1 MIKPILSL
9 ALLGSALA
17 AVSAVA
23 QPASEPPF
31 TIVETGKTFW
41 RLDDAVN
48 SIGDR
53 AVTIRIAPGVYK
65 DCAVQNYGSITYLA
79 AEPGTVIFDGVAC
92 DDKAAL
98 VLRGRKARVDG
109 IVFRNMSVNDGN
121 GAGIRIEDGN
131 LEVVNSTFRDGEEG
145 ILGGADKSM
154 SITIDRST
162 FSGLGR
168 CDRGLSC
175 AHSIYIGTIGTLTIT
190 NSRFERGTGGHYVK
204 SWAARTNV
212 TDSSFDDTK
221 GRDTNYMIDL
231 SGGGVGTIAR
241 NVFVQ
246 GANKENHSAFI
257 TVAPE
262 ARHNPSAGLVVA
274 DNTASISPGVGWSPV
289 FVADWSHEPLAIGKN
304 NLGKGI
310 RPFEQR

>member
-131 LEVVNSTFRDGEEG
+131 LEVVNSTFRDSEEG

-190 NSRFERGTGGHYVK
+190 NSRFERGTGGHYV
-204 SWAARTNV
+204 
-212 TDSSFDDTK
+212 
-221 GRDTNYMIDL
+221 
-231 SGGGVGTIAR
+231 
-241 NVFVQ
+241 
-246 GANKENHSAFI
+246 KENHSAFI